1 MGCLVFIVALATDQ
15 NVSDKS
21 IGNQELIRRVF
32 FFFFF
37 FAVQNNGHAHGCV
50 SSVHA
55 IAYMI
60 LPR

>member
-32 FFFFF
+32 FFFF
-37 FAVQNNGHAHGCV
+37 AVQNNGHAHGCV

-55 IAYMI
+55 IADMI